1 MSNPVTTITYHL
13 YRDSGLGPYRIGP
26 EFDSDV
32 SAKLF
37 AKQQQS
43 TVEEYYEIRAQV
55 VTTTTLDSFTVPAHV
70 PTLEEIAQDIIAWS
84 DGSFC
89 IDWGEDFDN
98 LSLDDQCKVE
108 DMVLEEIGS
117 CDGCGWHSH
126 VTNLESY
133 PDTGESLCGRCASE
147 RDDEEEEDDGNE
159 D

>member
-55 VTTTTLDSFTVPAHV
+55 VTITTLDSFTVPAHI
-70 PTLEEIAQDIIAWS
+70 PTWQEIAQDIIAGS
-84 DGSFC
+84 DGSFYLEL
-89 IDWGEDFDN
+89 GEDIEH
-98 LSLDDQCKVE
+98 LSDE
-108 DMVLEEIGS
+108 DREKALEMVWEEIDTCYS
-117 CDGCGWHSH
+117 CGWHWH
-126 VTNLESY
+126 VDHLEQV
-133 PDTGESLCGRCASE
+133 DGESVCWKCAE
-147 RDDEEEEDDGNE
+147 DLENEEEDDE
-159 D
+159 DED

>member
-26 EFDSDV
+26 EFDSDT

-70 PTLEEIAQDIIAWS
+70 PTLEEIAQDIIAGS
-84 DGSFC
+84 DGSFYMEWS
-89 IDWGEDFDN
+89 DDYDN
-98 LSLDDQCKVE
+98 LNDADRSKVE
-108 DMVLEEIGS
+108 DMVWKEIQT
-117 CDGCGWHSH
+117 CDCCGWHWH
-126 VTNLESY
+126 VDHLEQI
-133 PDTGESLCGRCASE
+133 DGESVCWKCADDIHAAE
-147 RDDEEEEDDGNE
+147 YEEGDDEDED
-159 D
+159 

>member
-55 VTTTTLDSFTVPAHV
+55 VTITTLDSFTVPAHI
-70 PTLEEIAQDIIAWS
+70 PTWQEIAQDIIAGS
-84 DGSFC
+84 DGSFYLEL
-89 IDWGEDFDN
+89 GEDIEH
-98 LSLDDQCKVE
+98 LSDE
-108 DMVLEEIGS
+108 DREKALEMVWEEIDTCYS
-117 CDGCGWHSH
+117 CGWHWH
-126 VTNLESY
+126 VDHLEQV
-133 PDTGESLCGRCASE
+133 DGESVCWKCAEDASNNGE
-147 RDDEEEEDDGNE
+147 DEDESDE
-159 D
+159 